1 MYGIPDSLRP
11 LSPAEEEALLAVWAA
26 GLGASRRAGGA
37 QLADR
42 HWADA
47 TVLTLL
53 RRLEAKGWLRVAQE
67 GNRNLYT
74 PTVTRRA
81 YGVACMRERLDK
93 LFGGDV
99 AAAVKALVSE
109 SGATPT
115 QLAAAAAVLDEAA
128 AKAEEYDDYDLL
140 F

>member
-1 MYGIPDSLRP
+1 M
-11 LSPAEEEALLAVWAA
+11 AVWAA
-26 GLGASRRAGGA
+26 GPGASRRAVGA